1 MSFGMFLAG
10 AASGAAQGYM
20 MHKIANRKGGTA
32 KPDGAMPE
40 ATPPAADATATPPA
54 TTPPSST
61 AGASATPGANG
72 AMAGSGSVPPS
83 AKPLPGTVGAVGSV
97 KNPLVSDQMAFND
110 TFNQLTEQE
119 GMVG

>member
-20 MHKIANRKGGTA
+20 MHKMANRT
-32 KPDGAMPE
+32 KPDGTTPE
-40 ATPPAADATATPPA
+40 AVKPAADTTATPA
-54 TTPPSST
+54 AT
-61 AGASATPGANG
+61 AGATTATPSASGALTG
-72 AMAGSGSVPPS
+72 ATAVPGV
-83 AKPLPGTVGAVGSV
+83 KPLAGTVGAPGSV
-97 KNPLVSDQMAFND
+97 ANPVASDQMAFND

>member
-20 MHKIANRKGGTA
+20 MHKMANRKGGDT
-32 KPDGAMPE
+32 KPDGTTPK
-40 ATPPAADATATPPA
+40 ATPPAAGATPAPATTAGTTATPDASGALTGTA
-54 TTPPSST
+54 TST
-61 AGASATPGANG
+61 T
-72 AMAGSGSVPPS
+72 SV
-83 AKPLPGTVGAVGSV
+83 KPLTGTTV
-97 KNPLVSDQMAFND
+97 KNPVASDQMAFND